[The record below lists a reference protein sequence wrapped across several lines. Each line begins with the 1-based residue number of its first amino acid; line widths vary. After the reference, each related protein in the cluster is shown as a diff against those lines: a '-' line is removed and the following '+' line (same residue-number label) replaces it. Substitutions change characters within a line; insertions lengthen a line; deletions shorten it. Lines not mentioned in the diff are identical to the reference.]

1 VRIKGE
7 IQVLTAQGRVSGYLI
22 AVLPLAIGV
31 AVTVINPNYMNAMW
45 EFPWI
50 IMPICG
56 GILMVVGFL
65 IIRKIVNIEV

>member
-1 VRIKGE
+1 
-7 IQVLTAQGRVSGYLI
+7 
-22 AVLPLAIGV
+22 
-31 AVTVINPNYMNAMW
+31 MNAMW